1 MDVTDAGTPA
11 QATRSRAE
19 ALCAHAEGSI
29 SEDGILAAA
38 RERAV
43 EIGAGAVTPAVGALL
58 SLLAKLS
65 NAKAVAEVGTGAG
78 VSGLWLLSG
87 MSGDGVLTTID
98 IEPEY
103 QRLAKQA
110 FSEAGIGP
118 SRTRL
123 ISGRA
128 QEVLTRLADDSYD
141 LVFIDAD
148 PIDQPDYV
156 VEGVRLLRS
165 GGVIVV
171 HRAGLSGRAGDPT
184 ARDADVTAVR
194 EAARLIAEDE
204 RLTPALVPLGDG
216 VLAAVRDEA
225 SRPVARD
232 SLARTGRASKPGWLR
247 PRSLGAIPSGW
258 RPVRPL
264 GAARCPRSTPRR
276 YPEWSQKPSG
286 KQRGCFGTTGLLLI
300 TPGLVLNSTPMPP
313 RPTAR

>member
-1 MDVTDAGTPA
+1 MDGTDAETPGQTA
-11 QATRSRAE
+11 PNRAE
-19 ALCAHAEGSI
+19 SLSAHAEGSI
-29 SEDGILAAA
+29 SEDPLVAGA

-43 EIGAGAVTPAVGALL
+43 DIGAGAVTPAVGALL

-65 NAKAVAEVGTGAG
+65 GGKAVAEVGTGAG

-87 MSGDGVLTTID
+87 MSDDGVLTTID
-98 IEPEY
+98 TEPEY
-103 QRLAKQA
+103 LRLAKQA
-110 FSEAGIGP
+110 FSEAGIAP

-128 QEVLTRLADDSYD
+128 QEVLTRLADESYD

-171 HRAGLSGRAGDPT
+171 HRAALGGRAGDPE
-184 ARDADVTAVR
+184 ARDAEVVAVR

-216 VLAAVRDEA
+216 ILAAVRE
-225 SRPVARD
+225 
-232 SLARTGRASKPGWLR
+232 
-247 PRSLGAIPSGW
+247 
-258 RPVRPL
+258 
-264 GAARCPRSTPRR
+264 
-276 YPEWSQKPSG
+276 
-286 KQRGCFGTTGLLLI
+286 
-300 TPGLVLNSTPMPP
+300 
-313 RPTAR
+313 

>member
-1 MDVTDAGTPA
+1 MDGTDAETPGQTA
-11 QATRSRAE
+11 PNRAE
-19 ALCAHAEGSI
+19 SLSAHAEGSI
-29 SEDGILAAA
+29 SEDPLVAGA

-43 EIGAGAVTPAVGALL
+43 DIGAGAVTPAVGALL

-65 NAKAVAEVGTGAG
+65 GGKAVAEVGTGAG

-87 MSGDGVLTTID
+87 MSDDGVLTTID
-98 IEPEY
+98 TEPEY
-103 QRLAKQA
+103 LRLAKQA
-110 FSEAGIGP
+110 FSEAGIAP

-128 QEVLTRLADDSYD
+128 QEVLTRLADESYD

-171 HRAGLSGRAGDPT
+171 HRAALGGRAGDPE
-184 ARDADVTAVR
+184 ARDAEVVAVR

-216 VLAAVRDEA
+216 ILAAVRD
-225 SRPVARD
+225 
-232 SLARTGRASKPGWLR
+232 
-247 PRSLGAIPSGW
+247 
-258 RPVRPL
+258 
-264 GAARCPRSTPRR
+264 
-276 YPEWSQKPSG
+276 
-286 KQRGCFGTTGLLLI
+286 
-300 TPGLVLNSTPMPP
+300 
-313 RPTAR
+313 

>member
-1 MDVTDAGTPA
+1 MDATDAGTPT
-11 QATRSRAE
+11 QAARSRAE
-19 ALCAHAEGSI
+19 SLCAHAEGSI
-29 SEDGILAAA
+29 SEDAVLAAA

-43 EIGAGAVTPAVGALL
+43 EIGAGAVTPAAGALL
-58 SLLAKLS
+58 SLLAKLRA
-65 NAKAVAEVGTGAG
+65 AKAVAEVGTGAG

-87 MSGDGVLTTID
+87 MSDDGVLTTID

-128 QEVLTRLADDSYD
+128 QEVLTRLADESYD

-156 VEGVRLLRS
+156 VEGVPLLRP

-171 HRAGLSGRAGDPT
+171 HRAALGGRAGDPE
-184 ARDADVTAVR
+184 ARDAEVAAVR

-216 VLAAVRDEA
+216 LLAAVRD
-225 SRPVARD
+225 
-232 SLARTGRASKPGWLR
+232 
-247 PRSLGAIPSGW
+247 
-258 RPVRPL
+258 
-264 GAARCPRSTPRR
+264 
-276 YPEWSQKPSG
+276 
-286 KQRGCFGTTGLLLI
+286 
-300 TPGLVLNSTPMPP
+300 
-313 RPTAR
+313 